1 MVAEPPQPRVKLRMP
16 AKSPEPSKITLKFG
30 VQKNA
35 ATPAMSVDEE
45 ALKRQQEHVR
55 AGANGH
61 ATTSGTIGAVE
72 MIIYV

>member
-30 VQKNA
+30 GQKSSS
-35 ATPAMSVDEE
+35 TPAMSVDSE
-45 ALKRQQEHVR
+45 ALKRQQDLVR

-61 ATTSGTIGAVE
+61 ATASGN
-72 MIIYV
+72 